1 MSNPRVFV
9 TTDIGGFDKDDDQSM
24 VHLLIYADKLDIVGL
39 GSAAPGPGRAAD
51 IHQVIDVYARDF
63 ANLRTHSADYPT
75 PDALRAVVHQGATSL
90 APAGGIASPTDA
102 SKAIIAAA
110 RAGSAS
116 DPLYVL
122 TWGAVG
128 DVAQALHDAPDI
140 ANKIRLIS
148 IGRDQQDPNAGQY
161 LMDNWKGKVWWVD
174 NQDSFRGLYV
184 PEDGSNTPIAGWP
197 EANLSGHGALGDYFV
212 AQSRDLYGDRDGA
225 SSANGLKMGDAPTTL
240 YLIDRAN
247 NNDPT
252 ADSWGGDFVQQ
263 GANYWTDNPAPS
275 LAMGPYAGARTVAED
290 RQAFLSDFVARMD
303 RAQAPANGPA
313 PAPSQPSQ
321 PEPARPAPSEPAPP
335 STGATIGLGTT
346 ELDRL
351 SLSGFSVEQHG
362 KPSGGAWLATRGE
375 GTATGTFA
383 GADGTYAVSVSYLD
397 EFDGRSPMSISVN
410 GQVVKSWIASVDD
423 EQIKTQS
430 VNVAL
435 KSGDSISISGT
446 SDGGEYVRL
455 DTISVSAT
463 VNAPAPAPVRE
474 PAPEAAPV
482 PAPPSAGATIGL
494 GTTELDRLSLSGF
507 SVEQHGKP
515 SGGAWLATRGEGT
528 ATGTFAGADG
538 TYAVSVTYL
547 DEFDGQSPM
556 SISVNGQVVKSWVA
570 SVDDDQIRTQS
581 VNVALKAGDSIAV
594 GGTSDWG
601 EYVRFDTI
609 TVSPTG
615 NAPAPAPVPVP
626 EPAPEAAPVPAPIP
640 VPVPAPVPPAATA
653 AIGLGT
659 TELDRLALSGFSVEQ
674 HGKPSGGAWLA
685 TRGEGTATGAFAG
698 ADGTY
703 AVSVRYLDESDGRSP
718 MSISVNGQVVKS
730 WVASVDDDQIR
741 TQSVNVTL
749 KSGDSIA
756 VAGTSDGGEYVRFD
770 TISIGAPG
778 SAPEPAPSPTP
789 APTPPPVV
797 EAPLGRADYDLFA
810 FAGQSNA
817 AGHFYTRPG
826 DPTGGPLGNDVFE
839 AALSK
844 AMGGGPVTAINVAVS
859 GSGSNQYADAKLF
872 WWDINADAPSKLLV
886 DAVAKLKAAE
896 TGGRELD
903 GLIWAQGE
911 DDARQAHG
919 SQKAAVVNRMVE
931 STESVFAYIR
941 DQLDDPDLPIFI
953 QQLGNFPNDTPS
965 DRYEAIRGGQAQI
978 IAEDPYTYMGA
989 TTTDLNQHHPD
1000 NVHYSNAEYGVIAN
1014 RLAAGVSDVLIG

>member
-51 IHQVIDVYARDF
+51 IHQVIDVYAKDF
-63 ANLRTHSADYPT
+63 ANLSTHSADYPT
-75 PDALRAVVHQGATSL
+75 PDALRAVVHQGATSM

-161 LMDNWKGKVWWVD
+161 LMDNWKGKVWWID
-174 NQDSFRGLYV
+174 NQDSFRGLFV
-184 PEDGSNTPIAGWP
+184 PENGSNTPIAGWP

-225 SSANGLKMGDAPTTL
+225 SSVNGLKMGDAPTTL
-240 YLIDRAN
+240 YLIDGAN

-263 GANYWTDNPAPS
+263 GPNYWTDNPAPS

-313 PAPSQPSQ
+313 PTPSQPSQ
-321 PEPARPAPSEPAPP
+321 PEPARPEPSEPAPP

-351 SLSGFSVEQHG
+351 ALSGFSVEQHG

-397 EFDGRSPMSISVN
+397 EFDGQSPMSISVN
-410 GQVVKSWIASVDD
+410 GQVVKSWVASVDD
-423 EQIKTQS
+423 EQIKSQS

-435 KSGDSISISGT
+435 KSGDSISVAGT
-446 SDGGEYVRL
+446 SDWGEYVRF
-455 DTISVSAT
+455 DTITVSAT
-463 VNAPAPAPVRE
+463 GNAPAPTPSQPSQPE
-474 PAPEAAPV
+474 PARPEPSE
-482 PAPPSAGATIGL
+482 PAPPSTGATIGL
-494 GTTELDRLSLSGF
+494 GTTELDRLALSGF

-538 TYAVSVTYL
+538 TYAVSVSYL

-570 SVDDDQIRTQS
+570 SVDDEQIKSQS
-581 VNVALKAGDSIAV
+581 VNVALK
-594 GGTSDWG
+594 
-601 EYVRFDTI
+601 
-609 TVSPTG
+609 
-615 NAPAPAPVPVP
+615 
-626 EPAPEAAPVPAPIP
+626 
-640 VPVPAPVPPAATA
+640 
-653 AIGLGT
+653 
-659 TELDRLALSGFSVEQ
+659 
-674 HGKPSGGAWLA
+674 
-685 TRGEGTATGAFAG
+685 
-698 ADGTY
+698 
-703 AVSVRYLDESDGRSP
+703 
-718 MSISVNGQVVKS
+718 
-730 WVASVDDDQIR
+730 
-741 TQSVNVTL
+741 
-749 KSGDSIA
+749 SGDSIS
-756 VAGTSDGGEYVRFD
+756 VAGTSDGGEYVRMD
-770 TISIGAPG
+770 TIKIGAAG
-778 SAPEPAPSPTP
+778 SAPEPSPTP
-789 APTPPPVV
+789 APTPTPTPPPVA
-797 EAPLGRADYDLFA
+797 EAPLARADYDLFA

-844 AMGGGPVTAINVAVS
+844 AMGGGPVTAVNVAVS
-859 GSGSNQYADAKLF
+859 GSGSNQYADANLY
-872 WWDINADAPSKLLV
+872 WWDINGDRPSKLLV

-896 TGGRELD
+896 SGGRQLD

-953 QQLGNFPNDTPS
+953 QQLGNFPNDTPA
-965 DRYEAIRGGQAQI
+965 DRYEAIRGGHAQI

-1014 RLAAGVSDVLIG
+1014 RLADGVSDVLIG